1 MAQNKTKQ
9 TQVTP
14 TSFIATVAS
23 AQQRKDSKELIAMMR
38 KITGEPPKMWGSS
51 IVGFGSCHY
60 VYESGREGDTCL
72 TGFSPRKPNL
82 VLYIGEALQDG
93 PLMSKLGKYK
103 TGRAASTSRRSMTSI
118 ATCCAISLQRAST
131 THGGA
136 IRHEWSSFRERQ
148 GMTAF
153 ETYL

>member
-9 TQVTP
+9 TQVSP

-23 AQQRKDSKELIAMMR
+23 AQQRKDSKELIAMMH

-51 IVGFGSCHY
+51 IVGFGTCHY

-82 VLYIGEALQDG
+82 VLYIGEALQNR

-103 TGRAASTSRRSMTSI
+103 TGKGCLYIKTLDDIDRDVLRDLIAKGVDNTRRRYP
-118 ATCCAISLQRAST
+118 A
-131 THGGA
+131 
-136 IRHEWSSFRERQ
+136 
-148 GMTAF
+148 
-153 ETYL
+153 

>member
-103 TGRAASTSRRSMTSI
+103 TGKGCLYIKTLDDVDRDVLRDLIAKGVDNTRRRYP
-118 ATCCAISLQRAST
+118 A
-131 THGGA
+131 
-136 IRHEWSSFRERQ
+136 
-148 GMTAF
+148 
-153 ETYL
+153 